1 MSFYIF
7 GSLIALMSMG
17 VTSLICSLLHL
28 LFSYPSFEIYFLSVV
43 FLVSFLINFIFLI
56 KPWLTFTGLTKNLSI
71 LLNKS
76 RNFISSNLAPKTIFL
91 VIDFFKNTP
100 IIWLLL
106 LLLVFTNFIF
116 SYKKSIKIKNE
127 I

>member
-1 MSFYIF
+1 MNFYIF
-7 GSLIALMSMG
+7 GSLISLMSMG

-28 LFSYPSFEIYFLSVV
+28 LFSYPSFEIHFLSVV
-43 FLVSFLINFIFLI
+43 FLVSFLINSIFLI
-56 KPWLTFTGLTKNLSI
+56 KPWLTFTGLLKNISI

-76 RNFISSNLAPKTIFL
+76 RTFISSNLTPKTICL
-91 VIDFFKNTP
+91 VTNFFKNTP

-106 LLLVFTNFIF
+106 LLLVSIEFIF
-116 SYKKSIKIKNE
+116 SFKKSTKIKNE